1 MTVNQNE
8 GEAALEA
15 VEENNL
21 RHREVAALERIADA
35 LESLQGSVPE
45 TSGATQDEVA

>member
-1 MTVNQNE
+1 MTLNRSQ

-21 RHREVAALERIADA
+21 RQREVAALERIADA
-35 LESLQGSVPE
+35 LESLSGSVRE
-45 TSGATQDEVA
+45 TPGAMQKED